1 MEPKHKIQYDDEDK
15 MTDDDDT
22 DDATAEIMNI
32 EKRIKKKKLA
42 RQKSQ
47 QSAIDIVVENAS
59 QDVIASE
66 TIKTENSKKN
76 DSDSEFEDSIN
87 DDLRPDVIK
96 GSMKRTKQSETTF
109 NSWHDLDFPQ
119 DKVELPKSYFTDGPT
134 PWSNFSDLVLGTF
147 EIKKRSWIS
156 NLKLQVRGF

>member
-1 MEPKHKIQYDDEDK
+1 MPRSNVAFKKFMEPKHKIQYDDENE
-15 MTDDDDT
+15 MTNDDDT
-22 DDATAEIMNI
+22 DDATVEIMNI

-47 QSAIDIVVENAS
+47 QIDIVVENAS

-76 DSDSEFEDSIN
+76 DSDSEFEDSIT
-87 DDLRPDVIK
+87 DDLRPDVVK
-96 GSMKRTKQSETTF
+96 GSMKRPKQSDTTF

-147 EIKKRSWIS
+147 E
-156 NLKLQVRGF
+156 F